1 MTGAHE
7 AVGWTTP
14 EQRWAK
20 RLEERRRLRWSQR
33 DEAEHEMRA
42 VALHRGAAPIDPY
55 MPDAAIRVLAER
67 RAALMT
73 ERIDAV
79 AVPMT
84 PEAMREWLHRLV
96 LPMDG
101 RELPAFA
108 ADGRPLADQLAGML
122 KRVQC
127 DLWWRRCL
135 RRAVVRLRELQGV
148 QCGEIRAHRQ
158 VYVTDDTARRRVE
171 SEARNRAMLENTEI
185 EAADGELLTLW
196 KAVESSVSNRGIRR
210 AELMTRIRGCE
221 EVAEAAGMVGLFTTN
236 TAPSRFHHQLM
247 TGGRNPKADGTY
259 GPMQPNGPS
268 DAQRWLRETWA
279 RCRAALHRQKI
290 GVFGFRVA
298 EPHHDGCPHWHMLL
312 WCAPAQLEALRDTMR
327 RFWLREAPHEPGAQ
341 QHRFKAKEL
350 ERGGAAGYVAKYIA
364 KNIDDHGS
372 IGTEGHRDEHDGHDV
387 DLGAGAQGELWK
399 SKAKRV
405 EAWAGAWGIRQFQA
419 IGQPPVTV
427 WRELR
432 RVKVAEGATER
443 LQQAHTAV
451 HRVGGRM
458 ACWRAY
464 VQAQGGVMRGRD
476 YVLRIAE
483 RVTEAKGR
491 YETTEQA
498 RPIGVYDVARPDEHL
513 LSDRREWRPRGQ
525 WTAAAR
531 TGADGERAAL
541 RSVDDALHAWEWRLS
556 KGSRVGGFEQ
566 RPVKP
571 PSADGGR
578 ASQTAH
584 PWTRFHNCSRR
595 GGAGALMGLGIVGAR
610 AIASRTGGGEAS
622 EHARDPDPPQP
633 GRSPGR
639 NPEPALHGA

>member
-1 MTGAHE
+1 MSAIVWRIDPKTGRRDMDPAALPGPPVWPMLPAE
-7 AVGWTTP
+7 RWG
-14 EQRWAK
+14 QRLA
-20 RLEERRRLRWSQR
+20 ERRRKHWAQR
-33 DEAEHEMRA
+33 DDAADELRTIET
-42 VALHRGAAPIDPY
+42 HRGAAPIDPY
-55 MPDAAIRVLAER
+55 MPDAAIRALAER
-67 RAALMT
+67 RAALLT
-73 ERIDAV
+73 DRITALDV
-79 AVPMT
+79 QMT
-84 PEAMREWLHRLV
+84 PEAVRQWLHDQV
-96 LPMDG
+96 LPLDG
-101 RELPAFA
+101 RELPAFE

-122 KRVQC
+122 KRAQC
-127 DLWWRRCL
+127 HLWWRRCL
-135 RRAVVRLRELQGV
+135 RRAVVRLRELVGMQR
-148 QCGEIRAHRQ
+148 GEVRAHRQ

-171 SEARNRAMLENTEI
+171 SEARNRAMLEHTEI
-185 EAADGELLTLW
+185 EAADGEVITLW
-196 KAVESSVSNRGIRR
+196 QAVEASVTSKAIRR
-210 AELMTRIRGCE
+210 GELMTRIRGCE
-221 EVAEAAGMVGLFTTN
+221 EIAEAAGMVGLFTTN
-236 TAPSRFHHQLM
+236 TCPSRFHPQLM
-247 TGGRNPKADGTY
+247 IGGRNPAHDGSTPADG
-259 GPMQPNGPS
+259 Q
-268 DAQRWLRETWA
+268 QWLRDTWA
-279 RCRAALHRQKI
+279 RCRAALHRQRI

-312 WCAPAQLEALRDTMR
+312 WCAPAQLDALRDTMR

-364 KNIDDHGS
+364 KNIDDAGAV
-372 IGTEGHRDEHDGHDV
+372 GTEGHRDEHDGHV
-387 DLGAGAQGELWK
+387 AELGTGAQGELWK

-405 EAWAGAWGIRQFQA
+405 EAWAGAHGIRQFQA

-483 RVTEAKGR
+483 RIAEAQGR

-541 RSVDDALHAWEWRLS
+541 RTVDDALKHWESRLS
-556 KGSRVGGFEQ
+556 KAGNAG
-566 RPVKP
+566 
-571 PSADGGR
+571 
-578 ASQTAH
+578 

-633 GRSPGR
+633 GRRPGR